1 MFAASLSLYAST
13 NSVLKFNGLNYAE
26 WSEHIRFALGVMA
39 LDSTILT
46 DEEPPTIT
54 LDSSG
59 NEKSRYETCVKN
71 EDIAFLYKLVKM
83 VAFSIEWPAISM
95 YLEEIQCDKEK
106 HSNFFLYLV
115 FRYANIKAD
124 NLAQKVC
131 TKKGSFELNQ
141 LKLLK
146 TKIIIDK
153 KYVVAIIINYK

>member
-1 MFAASLSLYAST
+1 MFVIKQRVTNHGSCKPSKCLTPLYTQEEAL
-13 NSVLKFNGLNYAE
+13 VLAMKC
-26 WSEHIRFALGVMA
+26 M
-39 LDSTILT
+39 
-46 DEEPPTIT
+46 
-54 LDSSG
+54 
-59 NEKSRYETCVKN
+59 TCVKN